1 MTRTIGIVNLK
12 GGVGKTTTTV
22 NLGSALAILGFEVLL
37 VDMDPQQSLTGWA
50 GLEHQPNVDNVL
62 SCKAEISQAIVKW
75 EKTGCWAL
83 PAGRDLRLVETE
95 LLSFDR
101 REYILKDK
109 LQTLSGFDFILIDSS
124 PSYGLLTINTI
135 CASSEIIIPLQ
146 TEILALE
153 STLPFFET
161 LGEIKKKYHPQLK
174 IAGILPSMF
183 DSRTNL
189 SKSILDQMRASEHL
203 GPLMFRTLIRKNV
216 KLAETP
222 SFGCAVTRYSTAHG
236 SEDYKSLADEIL
248 NESDR
253 AKIALS
259 EIRLAEPLFVPQI
272 ELDEQKQASGED
284 EFTLSKD
291 EKYVELET
299 ESDLIEV
306 TEDSDDFS
314 R

>member
-22 NLGSALAILGFEVLL
+22 NLGSALALLGFKVLL
-37 VDMDPQQSLTGWA
+37 VDMDPQRSLTGWA
-50 GLEHQPNVDNVL
+50 GLEHQPGMDDVL
-62 SCKAEISQAIVKW
+62 LGKADISQAVALW
-75 EKTGCWAL
+75 GKTGCWAL
-83 PAGRDLRLVETE
+83 SAGRDLRLVETE
-95 LLSFDR
+95 LLSFEK

-109 LQTLSGFDFILIDSS
+109 LQTLSGFDYILIDSS

-135 CASSEIIIPLQ
+135 CASDEIIIPLQ

-189 SKSILDQMRASEHL
+189 SKSILDQMCASEHL
-203 GPLMFRTLIRKNV
+203 GPLMFKTLIRKNV

-222 SFGCAVTRYSTAHG
+222 SLGCAITRYSTAYG

-248 NESDR
+248 SDSDR

-259 EIRLAEPLFVPQI
+259 KIKLPEQSFIPHIELEDEKYI
-272 ELDEQKQASGED
+272 ELDN
-284 EFTLSKD
+284 
-291 EKYVELET
+291 
-299 ESDLIEV
+299 ESDLIVV
-306 TEDSDDFS
+306 TEDNDDFS
-314 R
+314 QQVL